1 MSFFAPGEH
10 HEAPTVGGDVIA
22 SNALQSYQIMPETVP
37 ERYSFLGV
45 LIGSPFDGQAESP
58 LNAPEKISSAW
69 P

>member
-10 HEAPTVGGDVIA
+10 HEAPTVGGDVI
-22 SNALQSYQIMPETVP
+22 
-37 ERYSFLGV
+37 V